1 VNRKLVLLDL
11 DGTLV
16 DSAPA
21 ILSALRGACVACGV
35 TPLVPLDAALI
46 GPPLRTMIERLVGEK
61 GSPVTARLEEAFR
74 DTYDQ
79 TGYLDTIAYPLLHDA
94 LRRLRATGHSLALVT
109 NKRRVPTLKILDLF
123 DLAHEF
129 DAVYTVDSFPP
140 DRLTIEITETS
151 LLADRALAALR
162 LTRLRDAG
170 IQIAVD
176 DFGTGYASMDY
187 LTSLPLDA
195 LKIDRGLVVDL
206 VAGKRDRI
214 VVRAMIGL
222 ARELDLKVV
231 AEGVETP
238 EQLAILAECG
248 CDYYQGFLGAG
259 PLDEQQ
265 LADFVTAA

>member
-1 VNRKLVLLDL
+1 MSVRTASNDQRGSDQFQMVVVRRQDRALDDAIAKDRIAIHFQPQIDL
-11 DGTLV
+11 ATRRVVGVEALARWEGV
-16 DSAPA
+16 ASADHLFERA
-21 ILSALRGACVACGV
+21 RRSGL
-35 TPLVPLDAALI
+35 
-46 GPPLRTMIERLVGEK
+46 IERLSRFAQRKALRIAGRWAPPL
-61 GSPVTARLEEAFR
+61 GDLRLSINLVAEDLGREG
-74 DTYDQ
+74 YD
-79 TGYLDTIAYPLLHDA
+79 DWLLHEIDQA
-94 LRRLRATGHSLALVT
+94 GFS
-109 NKRRVPTLKILDLF
+109 
-123 DLAHEF
+123 
-129 DAVYTVDSFPP
+129 P

-238 EQLAILAECG
+238 EQLAILADWG
-248 CDYYQGFLGAG
+248 CDFYQGFLGAG

-265 LADFVTAA
+265 LARFLAAA

>member
-1 VNRKLVLLDL
+1 MNRKLVLLDL

-35 TPLVPLDAALI
+35 TPLVPLDATLI

-109 NKRRVPTLKILDLF
+109 NKRRVPTLKILDLL

-140 DRLTIEITETS
+140 DRLS
-151 LLADRALAALR
+151 KSQLVARALAELPGAAPATTAMVGD
-162 LTRLRDAG
+162 TREDQSASVANSIG
-170 IQIAVD
+170 FIAV
-176 DFGTGYASMDY
+176 TYGYGFSP
-187 LTSLPLDA
+187 S
-195 LKIDRGLVVDL
+195 DL
-206 VAGKRDRI
+206 VTGD
-214 VVRAMIGL
+214 
-222 ARELDLKVV
+222 
-231 AEGVETP
+231 TP
-238 EQLAILAECG
+238 GIAALAE
-248 CDYYQGFLGAG
+248 L
-259 PLDEQQ
+259 P
-265 LADFVTAA
+265 AAVARLF

>member
-1 VNRKLVLLDL
+1 MNRKLVLLDL

-140 DRLTIEITETS
+140 DRLS
-151 LLADRALAALR
+151 KSQLVARALAELPGAAPAMTAMVGD
-162 LTRLRDAG
+162 TREDQSASVANSIG
-170 IQIAVD
+170 FIAV
-176 DFGTGYASMDY
+176 TYGYGFSP
-187 LTSLPLDA
+187 S
-195 LKIDRGLVVDL
+195 DL
-206 VAGKRDRI
+206 VTGD
-214 VVRAMIGL
+214 
-222 ARELDLKVV
+222 
-231 AEGVETP
+231 TP
-238 EQLAILAECG
+238 GIAALAE
-248 CDYYQGFLGAG
+248 L
-259 PLDEQQ
+259 P
-265 LADFVTAA
+265 AAVARLF